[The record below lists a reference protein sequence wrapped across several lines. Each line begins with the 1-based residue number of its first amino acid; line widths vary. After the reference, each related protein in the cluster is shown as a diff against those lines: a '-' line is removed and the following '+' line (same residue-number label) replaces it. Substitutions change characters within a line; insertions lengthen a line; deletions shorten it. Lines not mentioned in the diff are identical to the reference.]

1 MTLCLPTKTFGTGD
15 LSSQPSTTP
24 AWSESTHLYQE
35 HSMQFTF
42 SAVITRTKLQ
52 CKDLVTYSIYNDIS
66 KSSSELQIRHDEL
79 VFRMGRTSL
88 TRC

>member
-1 MTLCLPTKTFGTGD
+1 MTLCLPAKTFEARD
-15 LSSQPSTTP
+15 LSSQPRTTP
-24 AWSESTHLYQE
+24 AWSESTHLPQK

-42 SAVITRTKLQ
+42 SAVIMRTKLQ

-79 VFRMGRTSL
+79 VFRMGRTFL